1 MAHDPAGPV
10 TCKDARPPI
19 VPRIWHVVNQKAPP
33 TPAPSIIHVIEII
46 IIITIIIIIIIIHSL
61 LPKLMKHAAAPL
73 RALPF

>member
-1 MAHDPAGPV
+1 VAHDPAGPV

-46 IIITIIIIIIIIHSL
+46 IIIIIHSL